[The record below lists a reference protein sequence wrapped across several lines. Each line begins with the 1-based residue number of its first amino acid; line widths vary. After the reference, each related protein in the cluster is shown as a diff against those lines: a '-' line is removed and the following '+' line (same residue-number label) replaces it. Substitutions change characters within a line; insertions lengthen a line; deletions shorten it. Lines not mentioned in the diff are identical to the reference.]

1 MTKKKNPDKQSSQ
14 KTATDPVGEKT
25 SQRGAVP
32 TDKKQPRRDVVGR
45 DRVDVTSDDS
55 FPASDPPAWTQ
66 GHEKPVEPVTRR
78 RTPPP
83 GQRRDG

>member
-1 MTKKKNPDKQSSQ
+1 MKNKSPDKKNPQ
-14 KTATDPVGEKT
+14 KTGNDPIGEKA
-25 SQRGAVP
+25 SQRGSVP
-32 TDKKQPRRDVVGR
+32 RDKKQPSRDVVGR

-78 RTPPP
+78 SPPP

>member
-1 MTKKKNPDKQSSQ
+1 MKDKSPDKRNSHKAAGGRKAS
-14 KTATDPVGEKT
+14 PRGE
-25 SQRGAVP
+25 AP
-32 TDKKQPRRDVVGR
+32 ADEEQPRRDVVGR

-66 GHEKPVEPVTRR
+66 GHEGPVEPVTR

-83 GQRRDG
+83 GQRRQG

>member
-1 MTKKKNPDKQSSQ
+1 MKKKNTPDKKSSQ
-14 KTATDPVGEKT
+14 KSANDPVGERA

-32 TDKKQPRRDVVGR
+32 TDKKQPPRDVVGR

-66 GHEKPVEPVTRR
+66 GHEKPVEPVTR
-78 RTPPP
+78 TPAP
-83 GQRRDG
+83 GRRRDG

>member
-1 MTKKKNPDKQSSQ
+1 MKKKNPDTKTPQ
-14 KTATDPVGEKT
+14 KTANDPIGEKV

-32 TDKKQPRRDVVGR
+32 TDKKQPSRDVVGR

-78 RTPPP
+78 TPPP
-83 GQRRDG
+83 GQRRKG

>member
-1 MTKKKNPDKQSSQ
+1 MKKQNPDKTSSQ
-14 KTATDPVGEKT
+14 KTATDQVGEKA

-32 TDKKQPRRDVVGR
+32 TDKKQPSRDVAGR

-66 GHEKPVEPVTRR
+66 GHEKPVEPVER

-83 GQRRDG
+83 GQRRQG